1 MALKIPRLAK
11 SRNGVFFVRVLWHD
25 ATGKRHIKQYSL
37 KTKEPTLARVLALKF
52 NFHIEAFERHMGTG
66 KIHDLLGL
74 NPLKVTTATGEV
86 VDFDP
91 SIPAEVAYAD
101 KLVQQAREQANITQ
115 AQRNEWTSKDL
126 EKMRDSEAAFRQLE
140 AQHDPY
146 RYTAQ
151 TINPTSG
158 AMLKESLEQHYREE
172 DRRGHAAKTMLEKK
186 AVFADFLGFFGDIPL
201 HDITR
206 ERIGMKDGWRDTEY
220 KRPNEKHPDKK
231 RSGNTLEKRRGYLSK
246 FFEWARDAGKYT
258 RDNPMTQKMATKGEM
273 KLQRTSWAEF
283 TDGDIKALF
292 CANYAKEMDKP
303 DFYWL
308 PLMALF
314 SGARLGELA
323 RLELST
329 FEEID
334 GVKCYRIKDGKTI
347 DSRRTV
353 PIHSQ
358 LLALGLWDYA
368 QALKGK
374 GETFLIPHRPQ
385 DPPDTPKQ
393 DRTSS
398 PEKMTGRQWGLWVQK
413 CGITDPR
420 KVFHSFRSTAITDLH
435 NTEAKVAAIQRSVGH
450 TTHEMAG
457 VHGSSYVRGIALKN
471 LQVAVEHLTH
481 SQVDFQILKLQDPTF
496 AAFFTNEETKK
507 NAPQAI
513 DRAQRLARH
522 EAAIVA
528 REERNRDKRKTTAK
542 K

>member
-1 MALKIPRLAK
+1 MALKIPRLSK

-52 NFHIEAFERHMGTG
+52 NFYFETFAHHMGTG

-115 AQRNEWTSKDL
+115 AQRNEWQSKDL
-126 EKMRDSEAAFRQLE
+126 EKMRDSESAFRQLE
-140 AQHDPY
+140 AQQDPY
-146 RYTAQ
+146 RYSGHTIIPTA
-151 TINPTSG
+151 G
-158 AMLKESLEQHYREE
+158 AMLKDALEQHFVEE
-172 DRRGHAAKTMLEKK
+172 QRRGHAAKTMLEKK
-186 AVFADFLGFFGDIPL
+186 AVFADFLGFFGNIPL
-201 HDITR
+201 NDITR
-206 ERIGMKDGWRDTEY
+206 ERIGIKDGWRDTEY

-246 FFEWARDAGKYT
+246 FFEWARDAGKYP

-292 CANYAKEMDKP
+292 CANYPKEMDKP

-329 FEEID
+329 FEEVD

-358 LLALGLWDYA
+358 LLTLGLWDYA
-368 QALKGK
+368 QALKVK

-385 DPPDTPKQ
+385 DPPETPKQ

-413 CGITDPR
+413 CGITDPK

-457 VHGSSYVRGIALKN
+457 VHGNSYVRGIALKN
-471 LQVAVEHLTH
+471 LQTAVEHLTH
-481 SQVDFQILKLQDPTF
+481 SQVDFQALKLQDPTF
-496 AAFFTNEETKK
+496 VAFFAHEEAKK
-507 NAPQAI
+507 NTPEAI
-513 DRAQRLARH
+513 ERAQKLARH
-522 EAAIVA
+522 EKAKVD
-528 REERNRDKRKTTAK
+528 REERNRDKRKK
-542 K
+542 